1 MGLLQGSRQV
11 NDPGDEHT
19 HRDILERL
27 DLLWPGMGEMANDER
42 REAAREI
49 RALRDQVRLLRA
61 LLPVK
66 VTKLLYEGEG

>member
-1 MGLLQGSRQV
+1 V
-11 NDPGDEHT
+11 TDPGDEHK

>member
-1 MGLLQGSRQV
+1 V
-11 NDPGDEHT
+11 NDPGDEHK

-49 RALRDQVRLLRA
+49 RALRDEVRRLRA
-61 LLPVK
+61 VLPERISRI
-66 VTKLLYEGEG
+66 LYEGEG

>member
-1 MGLLQGSRQV
+1 MT
-11 NDPGDEHT
+11 DPGDEHT

-49 RALRDQVRLLRA
+49 RVLRDEVRKLRA
-61 LLPVK
+61 VLPRHIERI
-66 VTKLLYEGEG
+66 LYEGEK

>member
-1 MGLLQGSRQV
+1 V
-11 NDPGDEHT
+11 TDPGDEHT

-49 RALRDQVRLLRA
+49 RALRDEIRRLRA
-61 LLPVK
+61 VMPRHIERIM
-66 VTKLLYEGEG
+66 YEGTG

>member
-1 MGLLQGSRQV
+1 MS
-11 NDPGDEHT
+11 DPGDEHK

-49 RALRDQVRLLRA
+49 RALRDEVRLLRA

>member
-1 MGLLQGSRQV
+1 M
-11 NDPGDEHT
+11 NDPGDEHK

-49 RALRDQVRLLRA
+49 RALRDEVRLLRA

>member
-1 MGLLQGSRQV
+1 M
-11 NDPGDEHT
+11 NDPGDEHK

>member
-1 MGLLQGSRQV
+1 V
-11 NDPGDEHT
+11 TDPGDEHT

-49 RALRDQVRLLRA
+49 RALRDEVRLLRA